1 MPTFCRRSDEPDPD
15 RPSTPRPVDSAEV
28 ALGTILAAAHQPA
41 RPEVIVLLLTPDLL
55 DPSVVVVDGTTSP
68 DAVVEVMELV
78 AEAAA
83 EAGREH
89 AIVIASVRPDDGPLP
104 GDVDRWTELTDLAD
118 THGCELV
125 EWFVIS
131 DQVAWCPRDFLVE
144 PPRWPAPTGSPSDTA
159 S

>member
-1 MPTFCRRSDEPDPD
+1 M
-15 RPSTPRPVDSAEV
+15 
-28 ALGTILAAAHQPA
+28 
-41 RPEVIVLLLTPDLL
+41 
-55 DPSVVVVDGTTSP
+55 VVVDGTTSP

-89 AIVIASVRPDDGPLP
+89 AIVIASVRPGDGPLP
-104 GDVDRWTELTDLAD
+104 GDVDRWIELSDLAD
-118 THGCELV
+118 TFGCELL

-144 PPRWPAPTGSPSDTA
+144 PPRWPAPTGSASDSPS
-159 S
+159 